1 MFVMVETNKDKILK
15 EVCDI
20 LENNPSMALDY
31 LFAETE
37 DMGNALL
44 NDLLMKVCPS
54 IAEIDWKEEISK
66 INVNDIA
73 KILAERELKKANHH
87 EKEQF
92 IDMVR
97 RITEPGQSL
106 FWWIYGYSVRRCLS
120 CSTRRNLIMLTPD
133 ESSNEATS
141 HAIEEVNKG
150 YRRLYLIYPYFNTYR
165 KVMNPVECRGR
176 RKRDQKKYL
185 HKVEKKA
192 TKIMKQYRSMNKSG
206 EYFSDGKHTVV
217 RKYYS
222 NYSAQLER
230 MRRV

>member
-1 MFVMVETNKDKILK
+1 MVETNKDKVLK

-31 LFAETE
+31 LFAETDE
-37 DMGNALL
+37 VRNTLL
-44 NDLLMKVCPS
+44 NDLLMKVQRP
-54 IAEIDWKEEISK
+54 IAEIEWKEEISK

-73 KILAERELKKANHH
+73 KILAECDLKKVNHH

-92 IDMVR
+92 ISLVR
-97 RITEPGQSL
+97 RMTEPGQSL
-106 FWWIYGYSVRRCLS
+106 FWWIYGYSIRRCLS
-120 CSTRRNLIMLTPD
+120 NSTRRNLIMLTPD
-133 ESSNEATS
+133 ESSNEAAS

-150 YRRLYLIYPYFNTYR
+150 YQRLYLLSPYRNTYR
-165 KVMNPVECRGR
+165 KVMNPVECRGK

-192 TKIMKQYRSMNKSG
+192 TKIMKQYKSMNKSG